1 MAAIINFKRGF
12 MEQET
17 QQSPASTWSRQIT
30 LHGEIDVES
39 FPDRDMQYPL
49 KTEQLKTLPP
59 NFKEAHVIE
68 MKLFH
73 SIVAYLAKH
82 RPNRNMPVTRS
93 EYMKWG
99 ADPKI
104 VEQLVEFGLLK
115 KEMVR
120 LKTGIRACFYYT
132 DQGRALIREKLDP
145 AYAITEY
152 TDLALEQG
160 ETQDGRK

>member
-1 MAAIINFKRGF
+1 

-17 QQSPASTWSRQIT
+17 QQSSKSAWSRQIT
-30 LHGEIDVES
+30 LHGEIDVETL
-39 FPDRDMQYPL
+39 PDGRVNYFPL
-49 KTEQLKTLPP
+49 KTEKLKPLPP
-59 NFKEAHVIE
+59 GFKEVHTIE

-99 ADPKI
+99 SDQK
-104 VEQLVEFGLLK
+104 VVDQLSEFGLLT

-132 DQGRALIREKLDP
+132 DQGRALIRAKLDP

-152 TDLALEQG
+152 TDLEEEG
-160 ETQDGRK
+160 ETQDGR

>member
-1 MAAIINFKRGF
+1 

-17 QQSPASTWSRQIT
+17 QQSPKSTWSRQIT
-30 LHGEIDVES
+30 LHGEIDVETL
-39 FPDRDMQYPL
+39 PDGRENYFPL
-49 KTEQLKTLPP
+49 KTEKLKPLPP
-59 NFKEAHVIE
+59 SFKEAHVIE

-73 SIVAYLAKH
+73 SIVSYLAKH

-99 ADPKI
+99 ADTK
-104 VEQLVEFGLLK
+104 VVDQLAEFGLLK

-132 DQGRALIREKLDP
+132 DQGRALIRAKLDP

-152 TDLALEQG
+152 TDPEEEG
-160 ETQDGRK
+160 ETQDGR